1 MKKRVL
7 RQIRKMPQN
16 LLRDRQTMEDI
27 LDEMAIKWAVKT
39 EKLQNKALGQMQTSP
54 KQNLKQEHKKKVQER
69 KIILITV
76 DI

>member
-39 EKLQNKALGQMQTSP
+39 EKLQNQSLGQMQTSP
-54 KQNLKQEHKKKVQER
+54 K
-69 KIILITV
+69 
-76 DI
+76 